1 MVRRKKMEDKEEE
14 DGCEEVRAAMQQ
26 GIVRIAGKNAVFM
39 DSSLV
44 VSAAYSNHCTKSER
58 YYSRSLLFSSCESI
72 VASPPPS
79 PPSSPLDDSCSGSRK
94 RKRKKKKKRL
104 STPNEK
110 ESFAECRHQVKLRL
124 LSPHSCSI
132 FRCCCCCCSVCCFCD
147 FLASQLFSISA

>member
-1 MVRRKKMEDKEEE
+1 MVRIKKMVDKEEE
-14 DGCEEVRAAMQQ
+14 DGCEEERAAVQQ

-44 VSAAYSNHCTKSER
+44 VSAAYSYHCTKSER

-72 VASPPPS
+72 VASPTPPP

-104 STPNEK
+104 YTPNEK
-110 ESFAECRHQVKLRL
+110 ESFAECRHQVKLAYSL
-124 LSPHSCSI
+124 LIPVLSSAAAAAQFAAFVI
-132 FRCCCCCCSVCCFCD
+132 F
-147 FLASQLFSISA
+147 